1 MIYCRKF
8 YFLEY
13 KMNKIMR
20 KALAALLCGAVFTSC
35 AVKKSAAKSIAVFA
49 PGILADSATYR
60 MLADGVQAAVDTYNT
75 AKADAKKVKL
85 DIIEAGTNQAEWS
98 TKLTAVAATQ
108 TYDLIV
114 TSNPSMPDLAEPLTA
129 QFPAQKFLILDA
141 AKSGNKNIA
150 TVRYNQHEQSYL
162 AGYIAGLM
170 SKTGKLGLIA
180 GQEYPVMNNVILPG
194 FEEGA
199 QAAFNGASV
208 DFRIVGNWY
217 SASKGGEL
225 ADAMAKSSVD
235 VILPICGG
243 AAQGVIASA
252 VANHFYLVWFDSNG
266 FSRAPKNVIGSAIT
280 NQHSM
285 AEEMTR
291 RFLEDKIEWGTA
303 ETVGIKEGF
312 VDFVQDDP
320 IYMQNIPEDVRQKM
334 AALIERI
341 KTGAL
346 TLPQEL

>member
-1 MIYCRKF
+1 
-8 YFLEY
+8 
-13 KMNKIMR
+13 MR
-20 KALAALLCGAVFTSC
+20 AAFAAVVLGAAFTSC
-35 AVKKSAAKSIAVFA
+35 AAKKSAAKSIAVFA

-60 MLADGVQAAVDTYNT
+60 MLADGVQAA
-75 AKADAKKVKL
+75 ADAYNASKPESEKVKL

-108 TYDLIV
+108 SYDLIV
-114 TSNPSMPDLAEPLTA
+114 TSNPSMPDIAEPLTA
-129 QFPAQKFLILDA
+129 QFPEQKFLILDA

-170 SKTGKLGLIA
+170 TKSGKLGLIA
-180 GQEYPVMNNVILPG
+180 GQEYPVMNGVILPG

-199 QAAFNGASV
+199 KASNSGASV
-208 DFRIVGNWY
+208 DFRIVGNWF
-217 SASKGGEL
+217 SAAKGGEL
-225 ADAMAKSSVD
+225 ADAMAKNNVD

-252 VANHFYLVWFDSNG
+252 VANNFYLVWFDSNG
-266 FSRAPKNVIGSAIT
+266 FSRAPQNVVGSAVT
-280 NQHSM
+280 NQHKM

-291 RFLEDKIEWGTA
+291 RFLEGKIEWGTA
-303 ETVGIKEGF
+303 GTVGIKEGF

-320 IYMQNIPEDVRQKM
+320 LYAQNVPEDARQKM
-334 AALIERI
+334 AALIESI

-346 TLPQEL
+346 TLPQDL